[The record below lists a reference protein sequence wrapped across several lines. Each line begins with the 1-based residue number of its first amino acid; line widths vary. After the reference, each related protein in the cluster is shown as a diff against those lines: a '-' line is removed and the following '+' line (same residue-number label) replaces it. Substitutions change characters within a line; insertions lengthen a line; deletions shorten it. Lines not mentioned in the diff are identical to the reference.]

1 MAGPPPAR
9 RPRSSPAGGGEKNP
23 PRPKTHQR
31 PQPPVIRDS
40 PPPPP
45 PPPQKKHRPTKKTK
59 HQAGQER
66 FQSLGVAF
74 YRGADCCVLAYDV
87 TDARTFESLESWRDE
102 FLVQAQPPRG
112 ADGEGGGGFPFVVL
126 GNKVDEAAAAPAA
139 DAGDP
144 AAGGGGGGG
153 AARRPRAVTEKRAR
167 AWCASKGN
175 LPHFDTSAKL
185 DLNVEAAFAA
195 VAAAALRN
203 DDAAAAAAAAAGGG
217 GLGAAGAYGGNEGG
231 GYVPDTLDLNAG
243 IGGEGAGGG
252 APRRAAQASAC
263 C

>member
-1 MAGPPPAR
+1 LNSRLAGL
-9 RPRSSPAGGGEKNP
+9 
-23 PRPKTHQR
+23 
-31 PQPPVIRDS
+31 S
-40 PPPPP
+40 PPDAHTLTPTPQHP
-45 PPPQKKHRPTKKTK
+45 LLPPQKTPLKNHPQTTPKTKKNKTK
-59 HQAGQER
+59 KKTHQAGQER

-102 FLVQAQPPRG
+102 FLVQAQPRDPQS
-112 ADGEGGGGFPFVVL
+112 FPFVVL
-126 GNKVDEAAAAPAA
+126 GNKVDEAAPADGAGAAAA
-139 DAGDP
+139 DTTTS
-144 AAGGGGGGG
+144 
-153 AARRPRAVTEKRAR
+153 RRPRAVTEKRAR

-203 DDAAAAAAAAAGGG
+203 DDAAAAAAGGG
-217 GLGAAGAYGGNEGG
+217 IGGYGGADAGG

-243 IGGEGAGGG
+243 LGGEGGAGGP
-252 APRRAAQASAC
+252 PRRAAPASAC